1 MDELVINYN
10 NSPLE
15 TLSVKAVA
23 TVKNVLIYLTYWLTK
38 RMKASKTIFTV
49 DASTASVSSL
59 QGVIN
64 YLKSRVED
72 CLRATTHHKLS
83 VKLK

>member
-49 DASTASVSSL
+49 DAFYCFGFLSPRGNQLFEKVESKTACEPPHITNS
-59 QGVIN
+59 Q
-64 YLKSRVED
+64 
-72 CLRATTHHKLS
+72 
-83 VKLK
+83 